1 MSRRQ
6 KRALPGLGLTLG
18 TTGVY
23 LALIV
28 LLPVAAL
35 LAKTFSLSF
44 DEFLSIVSSP
54 RALASF
60 RVTLGAA
67 FYATL
72 FNGVFGLL
80 LAWILVRYEFPGRR
94 LLDALVDL
102 PFALP
107 TAVAGIALTALF
119 VRNGWLGQYLEPYG
133 IKVAYAPAGIAI
145 AMAFTSLPFI
155 VRSVQP
161 VLEDLDVETE
171 EAGRSLG
178 ASDLKIFIR
187 VIFPAILPAF
197 LSGSMLGFAR
207 SLGEFGA
214 VIFIAGNLPL
224 KTEIT
229 ALLIFIRLE
238 EFDYQAAAAYATV
251 LLAMAFLLMLATNSI
266 QIWQLRYTRK
276 AGQ

>member
-1 MSRRQ
+1 MSQRQ

-28 LLPVAAL
+28 LLPIAAL
-35 LAKTFSLSF
+35 LMKAASLNA
-44 DEFLSIVSSP
+44 EQFLAIVTSP

-60 RVTLGAA
+60 QVTLSAA
-67 FYATL
+67 LYATI
-72 FNGVFGLL
+72 FNAAFGLL
-80 LAWILVRYEFPGRR
+80 LAWILVRYEFPGRHF
-94 LLDALVDL
+94 LDALVDL

-119 VRNGWLGQYLEPYG
+119 SRNGWFGMYLEPLG
-133 IKVAYAPAGIAI
+133 LKVAYALPGIAI
-145 AMAFTSLPFI
+145 AMAFTSLPFV

-171 EAGRSLG
+171 EAGRTLG
-178 ASDLKIFIR
+178 ASDGRIFAR
-187 VIFPAILPAF
+187 VIFPAILPA
-197 LSGSMLGFAR
+197 LLAGCMLAFAR

-214 VIFIAGNLPL
+214 VVFIAGNLPL
-224 KTEIT
+224 ETEIT

-238 EFDYQAAAAYATV
+238 EFDYEAAAAYASV
-251 LLAMAFLLMLATNSI
+251 LLVMAFLLMLTTNLL
-266 QIWQLRYTRK
+266 QLWQLRYTRK
-276 AGQ
+276 T